1 MGRLRATLT
10 SLRRC
15 QIPEYELWRQR
26 TGECDVPELVWQ
38 EGSVVDRNWCQRWTH
53 TDTHRAAQ
61 LEKERER
68 AQVLILPAKKQAEA
82 VLDPWKRNESSAGEF
97 LHEDK

>member
-1 MGRLRATLT
+1 M
-10 SLRRC
+10 
-15 QIPEYELWRQR
+15 
-26 TGECDVPELVWQ
+26 
-38 EGSVVDRNWCQRWTH
+38 
-53 TDTHRAAQ
+53 DTHRAAQ